1 VSVGNLPPHT
11 TAIIK
16 ITYVTELAVD
26 GEDVIFTLP
35 NSIAPSKKEKALKAI
50 TQSEHETIK
59 TDSDFLSGGFSV
71 QVAVEMATDIID
83 VKSPTHPL
91 RVKKTTTMAT
101 CELRDTS
108 VSLTEEFKVVLSFS
122 FSFLFF
128 LFSFFFL
135 SSLFLTFSH

>member
-1 VSVGNLPPHT
+1 MSVGNLPPHT

-71 QVAVEMATDIID
+71 QVAVEM
-83 VKSPTHPL
+83 
-91 RVKKTTTMAT
+91 
-101 CELRDTS
+101 
-108 VSLTEEFKVVLSFS
+108 EFEGFSSSWLKLLKIKLLLKVAILHCFC
-122 FSFLFF
+122 FY
-128 LFSFFFL
+128 
-135 SSLFLTFSH
+135 FSHPIGIGVLIV